1 MTKTKQARKSTRP
14 APVELHDEAL
24 DRATGGGSYSFA
36 VSSGTLP
43 SGANFAFADGSVK
56 FVK

>member
-24 DRATGGGSYSFA
+24 DAAAGGAGTYNFTIKAETG
-36 VSSGTLP
+36 LL
-43 SGANFAFADGSVK
+43 K
-56 FVK
+56 K

>member
-24 DRATGGGSYSFA
+24 DRVGGG
-36 VSSGTLP
+36 TTRTP
-43 SGANFAFADGSVK
+43 SGGINVLLADGSVRFIK
-56 FVK
+56 